1 MKLSRQFFLFMI
13 GGAIGF
19 VVDAGGAQALV
30 SWGGWNPY
38 YARVL
43 SIPVAATVTWIW
55 NRRQTFASQDSGRS
69 LFSEWAHW
77 MALMGV
83 GALVNYGTYAVLLM
97 LFPLLHKWPAIAT
110 AGGSLVAALFNFSTA
125 RLVLF
130 KGAKTSV

>member
-1 MKLSRQFFLFMI
+1 MKLSRQFLLFTI
-13 GGAIGF
+13 GSVIGF

-30 SWGGWNPY
+30 SWGDWNAY

-43 SIPVAATVTWIW
+43 SIPVAATATWLW
-55 NRRQTFASQDSGRS
+55 NRWQTFANQDSGRG

-83 GALVNYGTYAVLLM
+83 GALVNYATYAVLLM
-97 LFPLLHKWPAIAT
+97 LFPMLHRWPAIAT
-110 AGGSLVAALFNFSTA
+110 AGGSVVAALFNFSTA
-125 RLVLF
+125 RLMLF